1 MSMNYEYELS
11 VPKQFK
17 TDDKEQVIN
26 VMSEPLL
33 RSSVISKFYRSV
45 VLWQRTKE
53 YTNKAPHYVRRTNA
67 TVVLVLKYHF
77 FTFLSI
83 N

>member
-26 VMSEPLL
+26 VMSKPLL
-33 RSSVISKFYRSV
+33 TEDPV
-45 VLWQRTKE
+45 
-53 YTNKAPHYVRRTNA
+53 
-67 TVVLVLKYHF
+67 
-77 FTFLSI
+77 
-83 N
+83 